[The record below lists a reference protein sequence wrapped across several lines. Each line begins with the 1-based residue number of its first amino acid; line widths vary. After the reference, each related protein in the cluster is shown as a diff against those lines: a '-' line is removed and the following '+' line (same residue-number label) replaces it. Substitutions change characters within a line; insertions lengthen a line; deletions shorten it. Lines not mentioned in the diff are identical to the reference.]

1 MKGGH
6 SVIVEAD
13 SIEHKLVQGHHFLVE
28 KYQNASILTY
38 FFLPPPQRVVRCQ
51 TQSSNI
57 LKVFHNG
64 GDVLPGVGSGN
75 SVAIDGIAIA

>member
-1 MKGGH
+1 MPIIDNYRKKVLELHDFRCAVSVRSLSTILENGTNMKGGH

-38 FFLPPPQRVVRCQ
+38 FFLPPPQRVV
-51 TQSSNI
+51 
-57 LKVFHNG
+57 
-64 GDVLPGVGSGN
+64 
-75 SVAIDGIAIA
+75 